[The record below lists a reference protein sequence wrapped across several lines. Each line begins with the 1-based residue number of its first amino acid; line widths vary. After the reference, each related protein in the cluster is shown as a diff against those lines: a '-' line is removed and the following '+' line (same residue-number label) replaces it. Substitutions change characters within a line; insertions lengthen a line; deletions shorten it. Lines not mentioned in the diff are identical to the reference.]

1 MRSLPLSYILK
12 AWWPLAASWL
22 FMSLE
27 QPIVGAVIAR
37 LADPAV
43 NLAALGGVV
52 FPLSLLIEAPI
63 IMLLVASTALSK
75 HEQAYRLIYRFM
87 MRAGLLL
94 TLLHA
99 LLAFTP
105 LYDLVV
111 VGLLRPPAEVVAPAR
126 WGLMVMLPFTWSI
139 AYRRFHQGLLIRH
152 GHSFAV
158 SIGTTLRL
166 LAILLGV
173 GVGLLL
179 GAPGI
184 VVGTMGI
191 AGGVLTE
198 AAFIG
203 WRVRPVKARLPTLPT
218 GGTPLSWRVF
228 YGFYTPL
235 ALTSLL
241 ILAAQPLGSAA
252 LARMPQAL
260 ESLAAWPV
268 LMAFL
273 FLFRGLG
280 MAYNE
285 VVVAAL
291 EQEGAWRNLQRF
303 SHLLSLAMTGV
314 LLLVA
319 LSPLSRLFFGGVM
332 GLTPGLVALASGGLL
347 LTLLWPALTVYQN
360 LYQGV
365 IVYGGKTQH
374 VTQSVVL
381 SLITSVL
388 LLTVGVRLGT
398 LPGLFVATFAFVAG
412 SAVQVAWLIFRGRG
426 VVGRLQVRDPET
438 EAAQSVAAGA
448 RGGV

>member
-1 MRSLPLSYILK
+1 
-12 AWWPLAASWL
+12 
-22 FMSLE
+22 MSLE
-27 QPIVGAVIAR
+27 QPVVGAVIAR

-52 FPLSLLIEAPI
+52 FPLSLLVEAPI
-63 IMLLVASTALSK
+63 IMLLAASTALSK

-87 MRAGLLL
+87 MGAGALL

-111 VGLLRPPAEVVAPAR
+111 VGLLRPPAEVVEPAR

-152 GHSFAV
+152 GHSLAV
-158 SIGTTLRL
+158 GVGTTVRL
-166 LAILLGV
+166 LAILLGI
-173 GVGLLL
+173 GAGLLL
-179 GAPGI
+179 GSPGI

-191 AGGVLTE
+191 AAGVLAE

-203 WRVRPVKARLPTLPT
+203 WRVRPVRAQLPAVSTS
-218 GGTPLSWRVF
+218 LSWRAF
-228 YGFYTPL
+228 YRFYTPL

-268 LMAFL
+268 LAGFL

-291 EQEGAWRNLQRF
+291 ERRNAWESLQRF
-303 SHLLSLAMTGV
+303 SHILSLAMTGL

-319 LSPLSRLFFGGVM
+319 LSPLARLFFGAVM
-332 GLTPGLVALASGGLL
+332 GLTPGLAALSSGGLL
-347 LTLLWPALTVYQN
+347 LALLWPALTVYQN
-360 LYQGV
+360 LYQGA
-365 IVYGGKTQH
+365 IVFGGRTQH
-374 VTQSVVL
+374 VTEAVVL
-381 SLITSVL
+381 SLLTSVAL
-388 LLTVGVRLGT
+388 LIAGVRLGT
-398 LPGLFVATFAFVAG
+398 LPGLYVTTLAFVAG

-426 VVGRLQVRDPET
+426 VVRRLQARALEVP
-438 EAAQSVAAGA
+438 EAAQRVAAGA
-448 RGGV
+448 RGGD